1 LNSINALPL
10 LSVIVRTLGNDINL
24 LKKAVTSVFENSY
37 SNIEIIIVFQGIDFE
52 TFEKVNYEISSHL
65 PSMNINY
72 IQNKTTK
79 DERSKNLNL
88 GLAASKGKYL
98 AFLDDDDYV
107 APNHYENL
115 ISAIKRDNAAMA
127 FCIARVVNENGEVK
141 HGLFEGRYLDK
152 LSFYK
157 DNFITIHS
165 FVVAKE
171 VIDRLNI
178 KFDERLQL
186 AEDYLFLL
194 PIYMKEVVSFVQE
207 RSCFYRIVS
216 KESQSFSN
224 YEESGLRDK
233 QYALLKKLR
242 RPYKP
247 NFLQK
252 MKMKLK
258 RKLKLVYSVTE

>member
-1 LNSINALPL
+1 MSTIETIPL
-10 LSVIVRTLGNDINL
+10 LSVIIRSLGRDRSL

-37 SNIEIIIVFQGIDFE
+37 SNIEIIIVFQGIDATLFE
-52 TFEKVNYEISSHL
+52 QVKMEISSLVPNRKIHF
-65 PSMNINY
+65 

-88 GLAASKGKYL
+88 GLAASKGEYL

-115 ISAIKRDNAAMA
+115 ISAIKRDKTSMA
-127 FCIARVVNENGEVK
+127 FCIARVVDEKGEVK
-141 HGLFEGRYLDK
+141 QGLFEGRFIDK

-165 FVVAKE
+165 YVVTKE
-171 VIDRLNI
+171 VIKRLNLQ
-178 KFDERLQL
+178 FDERLQL

-194 PIYMKEVVSFVQE
+194 PIYMKEVVSFVRE
-207 RSCFYRIVS
+207 RTCFYRIVS
-216 KESQSFSN
+216 KESQSFTA
-224 YEESGLRDK
+224 YEESGLRDQ

-247 NFLQK
+247 NFLKKLK
-252 MKMKLK
+252 MKIK
-258 RKLKLVYSVTE
+258 RKLKLVHRVT